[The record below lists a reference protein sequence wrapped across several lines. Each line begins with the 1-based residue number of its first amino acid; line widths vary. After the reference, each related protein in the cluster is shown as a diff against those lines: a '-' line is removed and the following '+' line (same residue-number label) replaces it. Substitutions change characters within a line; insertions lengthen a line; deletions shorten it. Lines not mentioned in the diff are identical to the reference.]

1 MYAGKKEDREFMA
14 IEMYLRDKSNDVAKE
29 YIYSHSRHIIQNFV
43 TNNRTEEEIMNF
55 IKLGLMTA
63 EACEYILDV
72 AIKKEYT
79 EISAYALN
87 MLGKYPAE
95 KQKFAL

>member
-1 MYAGKKEDREFMA
+1 
-14 IEMYLRDKSNDVAKE
+14 
-29 YIYSHSRHIIQNFV
+29 
-43 TNNRTEEEIMNF
+43 MNF
-55 IKLGLMTA
+55 IKLGLMAA

>member
-1 MYAGKKEDREFMA
+1 MLQKSTSIA
-14 IEMYLRDKSNDVAKE
+14 IFSPKINFNR
-29 YIYSHSRHIIQNFV
+29 HSRHIIQNFV